1 VEDNPVDE
9 PIVGRGGYGERVT
22 FVLGLAI
29 LVGTVLA
36 LGLCIVCGVAL
47 WMVSMSKEKLTFRQ
61 AFASL
66 LNREKPSSR

>member
-36 LGLCIVCGVAL
+36 LGLCIVAGVAMF
-47 WMVSMSKEKLTFRQ
+47 MVARSTDKLTFRQ
-61 AFASL
+61 AFAML
-66 LNREKPSSR
+66 VNREKPSSR